1 MFRSR
6 IPTYYNFKINNLN
19 DNNLPAT
26 DQVWINWPKWMWIV
40 PRNVSFVSFQY
51 KFWWHFKT
59 VSKICLTVGWICG
72 CLSLSPPSGGY
83 LLWVFRPPLT
93 AAPLSQP
100 EPPLAKGATN
110 TPISRTP
117 SVSCA
122 DSKEPMTG
130 GKRQTATARGVR
142 RGVEEEEEEVRLF
155 STFFFFYQNNG
166 NADEWHQTPTYTHT
180 QMAVSCPPCRKKY
193 QDEYSRDTRTHTHT
207 HAPALLLCLF
217 CKHFR
222 DKTSTKSP
230 GVSLVMFWVWITTA
244 DKAVGNSVG
253 GRKTI
258 REQVGWNEER

>member
-155 STFFFFYQNNG
+155 STFFFFTRTMEMLMS
-166 NADEWHQTPTYTHT
+166 DTKHQHTHT
-180 QMAVSCPPCRKKY
+180 LKWLFHVHHVGRNTRTNTVEIQ
-193 QDEYSRDTRTHTHT
+193 EHTRTHTH
-207 HAPALLLCLF
+207 LLCCF
-217 CKHFR
+217 VCF
-222 DKTSTKSP
+222 
-230 GVSLVMFWVWITTA
+230 VSISETRHQQ
-244 DKAVGNSVG
+244 KA
-253 GRKTI
+253 
-258 REQVGWNEER
+258 QVFPWWCFGFG